1 MILNR
6 YINRQLFVTTVV
18 VAFVLMMVLVSGR
31 FIKYLAEA
39 AAGEISADILLLV
52 MLFRLPEF
60 LQMILPLSMFV
71 AVLLVFGRL
80 SIDNELVVMRAGGF
94 GIGSNAWG
102 LLWPILM
109 ATALI
114 GLFTLYV
121 TPRGDAEVT
130 RLFDEQKNRSV
141 LELLTP
147 GRFFSKGYDSLQR
160 STYAE
165 AVNRE
170 EGLLENLFIS
180 EIRYGQGDAPRQSM
194 TIRAESGKL
203 VHKEGL
209 NYLQL
214 ANGVQYQG
222 VPGQGDFS
230 EVAFESALLQVGEE
244 RIASRP
250 PKVRGWKTIDLLKS
264 DQGSAKAEL
273 QWRISLVLLVPIMC
287 IAAVPL
293 GQVNPRQGRF
303 GKLIPAILSYMAYMG
318 ALLVMR
324 SRIADTAAVDLE
336 WYLNMAWIHMIAVG
350 LVMLL
355 YFSSGLIGKLRD
367 RRGGTR
373 A

>member
-1 MILNR
+1 M
-6 YINRQLFVTTVV
+6 
-18 VAFVLMMVLVSGR
+18 
-31 FIKYLAEA
+31 
-39 AAGEISADILLLV
+39 
-52 MLFRLPEF
+52 
-60 LQMILPLSMFV
+60 
-71 AVLLVFGRL
+71 
-80 SIDNELVVMRAGGF
+80 
-94 GIGSNAWG
+94 
-102 LLWPILM
+102 
-109 ATALI
+109 
-114 GLFTLYV
+114 
-121 TPRGDAEVT
+121 
-130 RLFDEQKNRSV
+130 
-141 LELLTP
+141 
-147 GRFFSKGYDSLQR
+147 
-160 STYAE
+160 
-165 AVNRE
+165 
-170 EGLLENLFIS
+170 
-180 EIRYGQGDAPRQSM
+180 
-194 TIRAESGKL
+194 
-203 VHKEGL
+203 
-209 NYLQL
+209 
-214 ANGVQYQG
+214 QYQG